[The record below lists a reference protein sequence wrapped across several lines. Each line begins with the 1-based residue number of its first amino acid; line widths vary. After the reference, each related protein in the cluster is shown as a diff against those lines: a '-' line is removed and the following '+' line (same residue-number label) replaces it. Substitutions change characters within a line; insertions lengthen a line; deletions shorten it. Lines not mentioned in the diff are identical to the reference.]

1 MYKVAMLG
9 AVILF
14 LFTGCAIKEV
24 MPPVKTYDLKIN
36 LKIKKFA
43 HSRCENSVLKVRD
56 IGLSNLASSDN
67 IYYSIGKYY
76 INSYTQSQ
84 WLQYP
89 SHRINYYLITA
100 LQRSH
105 IFKAVIP
112 NEIQSDSNL
121 LLEYDIDDFTQYFN
135 KAKTKSYVDVR
146 IRFLL
151 INKLNN
157 RLIATKTFD
166 KRLFTISQNAI
177 GGVRAFGKATG
188 DVISKAVVWIHHICN
203 INTKERL

>member
-24 MPPVKTYDLKIN
+24 MPAVKTYNLKIN
-36 LKIKKFA
+36 LNIKKFA
-43 HSRCENSVLKVRD
+43 HSRCDNNVLKVRS
-56 IGLSNLASSDN
+56 LKLNSLALTDN
-67 IYYSIGKYY
+67 IYYGIGKYY

-84 WLQYP
+84 WLQRP
-89 SHRINYYLITA
+89 SYRINYYLIAA
-100 LQRSH
+100 LQKSH

-112 NEIQSDSNL
+112 NEVQGDSNL
-121 LLEYDIDDFTQYFN
+121 LLEYNIDDFAQYFN
-135 KAKTKSYVDVR
+135 QAKTKSYVDVR

-151 INKLNN
+151 INMLNN
-157 RLIATKTFD
+157 RLIASKTFD

-177 GGVRAFGKATG
+177 GGVQAFGEATG
-188 DVISKAVVWIHHICN
+188 EVISKAIVWVDHICN
-203 INTKERL
+203 INLKKR